1 MRLADYERV
10 WYVAIKINTNVDIS
24 KDLVNTV
31 EGERRVN
38 KIKQASA
45 LQLTALIRKQQTG
58 FSLVELAVV
67 IVIIGLLATMGLSA
81 LNVQQANGAIS
92 ATKKNQETIKDSL
105 IGYLGKNKHLPCPA
119 TDELGGSDIAAR
131 NSGTSPPNCKT
142 NWGIVPYAE
151 LGLPRSVALDGWDNF
166 YSYAVSPQWTASL
179 NTSGINVG
187 NTTNNPANAFNSGN
201 IGTIQVKTRVP
212 ANQNPPTNVGT
223 AVVALISYGINGF
236 GAYTIKGTQ
245 QSAPPPN
252 TDEASNSLVPSS
264 LPLAALNLAS
274 LFQREFTDKD
284 AGYGAFDDVVL
295 WLSPNDLLTPLIKD
309 GSMKSPEAQW
319 VQQIADIQNYIVPQL
334 ITNALKTPPV
344 CTANIVLPSRYKYD
358 AWGNSILI
366 SPQTF
371 SASASSM
378 YTLTITSPN
387 PSLPTLDAPSSSSLF
402 PFLQPNC
409 P

>member
-1 MRLADYERV
+1 ML
-10 WYVAIKINTNVDIS
+10 T
-24 KDLVNTV
+24 
-31 EGERRVN
+31 
-38 KIKQASA
+38 
-45 LQLTALIRKQQTG
+45 LTALRRKQQTG

-81 LNVQQANGAIS
+81 LNVQQTNGAIS
-92 ATKKNQETIKDSL
+92 ATKKNQETIKDAI
-105 IGYLGKNKHLPCPA
+105 IGYLGKNKRLPCPA
-119 TDELGGSDIAAR
+119 TDELGGSDTAAR
-131 NSGTSPPNCKT
+131 NTGTSPPNCKT
-142 NWGIVPYAE
+142 SFGLVPYAE

-166 YSYAVSPQWTASL
+166 YNYAVSPQWTASL
-179 NTSGINVG
+179 NTAGINVG
-187 NTTNNPANAFNSGN
+187 GTTTNPANAFNAGN

-212 ANQNPPTNVGT
+212 ANQNPPINVSK
-223 AVVALISYGINGF
+223 AVVALISSGINGF
-236 GAYTIKGTQ
+236 GAYSIKGTQ
-245 QSAPPPN
+245 QSVPPGS
-252 TDEASNSLVPSS
+252 DEASNAIAPSS
-264 LPLAALNLAS
+264 LPLAALTMTS

-309 GSMKSPEAQW
+309 GSIKSPEAQW

-344 CTANIVLPSRYKYD
+344 CTANILLPSRYKFD
-358 AWGNSILI
+358 AWGNSIVI

-387 PSLPTLDAPSSSSLF
+387 PSSPTLDAPSSSSLF

>member
-1 MRLADYERV
+1 MTKLKKESVPFAFIYQSNREA
-10 WYVAIKINTNVDIS
+10 
-24 KDLVNTV
+24 
-31 EGERRVN
+31 
-38 KIKQASA
+38 
-45 LQLTALIRKQQTG
+45 G
-58 FSLVELAVV
+58 FTLVELAVV

-81 LNVQQANGAIS
+81 LNVQQANAAVS
-92 ATKKNQETIKDSL
+92 ATKKNQETIKDAL
-105 IGYLGKNKHLPCPA
+105 IGYLGKNKRLPCPA

-201 IGTIQVKTRVP
+201 IGTIQVKIRVP

-245 QSAPPPN
+245 HSAPPPN

-264 LPLAALNLAS
+264 LPLASLNLAS

-309 GSMKSPEAQW
+309 GSMKSAEAQW
-319 VQQIADIQNYIVPQL
+319 VEQTSNIRDSIVDQILSSSTCVVPSA
-334 ITNALKTPPV
+334 IPTPY
-344 CTANIVLPSRYKYD
+344 NIGPWGETIGYLYTSPLSYSSPPPS
-358 AWGNSILI
+358 AI
-366 SPQTF
+366 
-371 SASASSM
+371 
-378 YTLTITSPN
+378 YTLTDAMAIPISPHKLTGPTVGSLFGLY
-387 PSLPTLDAPSSSSLF
+387 PSLQTK
-402 PFLQPNC
+402 C

>member
-10 WYVAIKINTNVDIS
+10 WYVAIKFNTNVDIS

-67 IVIIGLLATMGLSA
+67 IVIIGLLATMGISA
-81 LNVQQANGAIS
+81 LNVQQANGAIT
-92 ATKKNQETIKDSL
+92 ATKKNQETIKDAL

-119 TDELGGSDIAAR
+119 TDELGGIDLAAR

-142 NWGIVPYAE
+142 SFGLVPYAE

-166 YSYAVSPQWTASL
+166 YNYAVSPQWTASL

-187 NTTNNPANAFNSGN
+187 STTSNPANAFNAGN
-201 IGTIQVKTRVP
+201 IGTIQVKTRLP
-212 ANQNPPTNVGT
+212 ANQNPPANLST
-223 AVVALISYGINGF
+223 AVVALISSGINGF

-245 QSAPPPN
+245 RSAP
-252 TDEASNSLVPSS
+252 TSADEASNAIAPSS
-264 LPLAALNLAS
+264 LPLASLTLTN
-274 LFQREFTDKD
+274 LFQREFTEKD

-295 WLSPNDLLTPLIKD
+295 WISPNDLITPLIKD

-319 VQQIADIQNYIVPQL
+319 LQQVADIQNYLVPQL
-334 ITNALKTPPV
+334 LNNALNSTPV
-344 CTANIVLPSRYKYD
+344 CTANLILPPRYQID
-358 AWGNSILI
+358 PWGNSVSIS

-378 YTLTITSPN
+378 YSLTISSPN
-387 PSLPTLDAPSSSSLF
+387 PSSPKLDAPSSSSIFKNL
-402 PFLQPNC
+402 NTSC